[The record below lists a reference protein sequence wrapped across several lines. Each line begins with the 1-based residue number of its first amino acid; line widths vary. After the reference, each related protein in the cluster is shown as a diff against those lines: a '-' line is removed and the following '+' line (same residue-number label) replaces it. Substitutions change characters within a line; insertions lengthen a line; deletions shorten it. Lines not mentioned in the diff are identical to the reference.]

1 MSIILFEINIRVNNF
16 LGKWIIAEAICVENR
31 LNFFIREIILV
42 IPEIILVIL
51 EIKRFI
57 REYNLDYR
65 GYISRSLS
73 GVYKPQQCPYPEHS
87 LLRNTPPLL
96 L

>member
-1 MSIILFEINIRVNNF
+1 MREINT
-16 LGKWIIAEAICVENR
+16 L
-31 LNFFIREIILV
+31 
-42 IPEIILVIL
+42 
-51 EIKRFI
+51 I

-65 GYISRSLS
+65 GYISSSLS

-96 L
+96 QSLA

>member
-1 MSIILFEINIRVNNF
+1 VTIY
-16 LGKWIIAEAICVENR
+16 VENR
-31 LNFFIREIILV
+31 LNYFIREIIV
-42 IPEIILVIL
+42 V
-51 EIKRFI
+51 I

-65 GYISRSLS
+65 GYISSSLS
-73 GVYKPQQCPYPEHS
+73 GVHKLQQCTYPEHS